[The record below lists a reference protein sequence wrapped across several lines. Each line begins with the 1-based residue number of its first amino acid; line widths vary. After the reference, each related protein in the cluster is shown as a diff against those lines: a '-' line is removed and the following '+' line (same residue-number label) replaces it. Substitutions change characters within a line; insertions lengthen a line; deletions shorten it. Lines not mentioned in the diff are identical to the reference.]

1 LLGLYIPFLDGANG
15 LIMTRFHYNE
25 ETTGRIIMVTYFA
38 AAFFSIPIGL
48 LIDKIGQRRIISMF
62 CAILLLVVQ
71 LIIYFSDENTHII
84 IIGMAFLLLGMGFA
98 IYANCVLS
106 CISLI
111 VKRKI
116 LGTAF
121 GLVQMLESVSLSV
134 FPIIS
139 GALVD

>member
-1 LLGLYIPFLDGANG
+1 
-15 LIMTRFHYNE
+15 
-25 ETTGRIIMVTYFA
+25 MVTYFSA
-38 AAFFSIPIGL
+38 ALFSIPCGI
-48 LIDKIGQRRIISMF
+48 LIDKIGQRRYIS
-62 CAILLLVVQ
+62 ILC
-71 LIIYFSDENTHII
+71 
-84 IIGMAFLLLGMGFA
+84 AFLLLTVQLILYFSDYNSHILFVILAFLILGLGFS

-111 VKRKI
+111 VKKKI

-139 GALVD
+139 GALVDEGL